1 MKWTSLIPILAVVLT
16 AAVIGIALFGASNL
30 VPSQD
35 DGNLRRVVG
44 LPSIAI
50 GTNYEG
56 TRNPLTELYVR
67 SLYDIPG
74 GYDYVVSSSFIGTPL
89 VLDFYRELVPGFN
102 LTMQG
107 IQG

>member
-1 MKWTSLIPILAVVLT
+1 VKWTSLIPILAVVFT
-16 AAVIGIALFGASNL
+16 AAVIGIALWGGSSPI
-30 VPSQD
+30 PSQD
-35 DGNLRRVVG
+35 DGNLRRTVG

-89 VLDFYRELVPGFN
+89 VLDFYRELIPGFN
-102 LTMQG
+102 LTAQG

>member
-1 MKWTSLIPILAVVLT
+1 LKWTILLPALAVAFT
-16 AAVIGIALFGASNL
+16 AAIIGIALFGGGGPISGSN
-30 VPSQD
+30 
-35 DGNLRRVVG
+35 DGNLRRTVG

-67 SLYDIPG
+67 SLYDVPG

-89 VLDFYRELVPGFN
+89 TLDFYRELVPGYN
-102 LTMQG
+102 LTFQVG
-107 IQG
+107 

>member
-1 MKWTSLIPILAVVLT
+1 MKRMSLLPILALAFT
-16 AAVIGIALFGASNL
+16 AAVIWIAVFSASGPGL
-30 VPSQD
+30 GTD
-35 DGNLRRVVG
+35 DGNLRRAIG

-67 SLYDIPG
+67 SLYDVPG

-89 VLDFYRELVPGFN
+89 ELDFYRQIVPGFN
-102 LTMQG
+102 LTMQAG
-107 IQG
+107 